1 MLNYPLRFISDNLR
15 RSLNIAS
22 APFLVNYSLTLRC
35 NLNCKYC
42 GVSQLENNYAQE
54 ELTASEISTFLD
66 DRELKKLDVIVIT
79 GGEPFLKEDFT
90 QILLEFKKKTSA
102 RIFHITTNGFLP
114 ERIIESVRFLKS
126 KGLLINIKVSI
137 DDIDEKHDRLRGKV
151 GSFRN
156 AITSLEKLRGIFN
169 KKEIFIGINQTIY
182 QDNYQSIL
190 EVKKIAKN
198 LNVAYL
204 GFVGLKQRALYAN
217 SQESN
222 YSLVDLS
229 QAARQFVRAELVRG
243 YPGITKIKSFSE
255 LIENAVI
262 QHYSKVQCNL
272 LYNDQAERKRRRCMN
287 LFSHFRLN
295 PNGDIL
301 TCSYDIEPLGNIR
314 EENYSRILKKQRVKT
329 KLSQV
334 KSCGKCWLGCEVTPS
349 WVSSLC
355 LG

>member
-1 MLNYPLRFISDNLR
+1 MVNYPLRFIADNLR

-42 GVSQLENNYAQE
+42 GVSELKHNYAQE
-54 ELTASEISTFLD
+54 ELTSSEISTFLD

-102 RIFHITTNGFLP
+102 RIFHITTNGFLT

-126 KGLLINIKVSI
+126 KGLLIDIKVSI

-156 AITSLEKLRGIFN
+156 AITSLEKLRGIFK

-182 QDNYQSIL
+182 QDNYQSIT
-190 EVKKIAKN
+190 EVKKIAKS

-204 GFVGLKQRALYAN
+204 GFVGLKQRALY
-217 SQESN
+217 SN
-222 YSLVDLS
+222 TQASDYSLVDLS
-229 QAARQFVRAELVRG
+229 QAARQFVRAELARG

-262 QHYSKVQCNL
+262 WHYTKVQCNL
-272 LYNDQAERKRRRCMN
+272 LYNNQSERGRRRCMN

-314 EENYSRILKKQRVKT
+314 KESYSRILKKQRTKT

-349 WVSSLC
+349 WVSSLG
-355 LG
+355 LA